1 MTESEMSAL
10 LGRPLTS
17 LETAN
22 FDEYLEIA
30 EQLLEDVLCYS
41 PFALSDSG
49 EPEVR
54 YFDARKG
61 YSTVFIGAFEGE
73 PVVEI
78 NGNEVTNFKPYLWDT
93 RNSSWYNSLVFDCK
107 FTCDTEIAVTASWGF
122 VTLPLDLQR
131 LLSKY
136 FAFVSSG
143 AKTEMANIHSKD
155 VEDFQITYDRVDKTK
170 AQVIADENALTIKK
184 YSMCGIG
191 KSRSNEVCRWM

>member
-61 YSTVFIGAFEGE
+61 YSTVFIGAFEE
-73 PVVEI
+73 TPVVEI
-78 NGNEVTNFKPYLWDT
+78 NGNEVTNFRPYLWET

-143 AKTEMANIHSKD
+143 SKTETNIQSKQ
-155 VEDFQITYDRVDKTK
+155 VEDFRITYGNVDKTK
-170 AQVIADENALTIKK
+170 AQVIADESSATISK
-184 YSMCGIG
+184 YSICNIG
-191 KSRSNEVCRWM
+191 NVKHGEVCGNRL